1 MYTFVEA
8 AGLLRVPASTLRSWT
23 RGQDYKVRAGVR
35 RFKPPIPLHPD
46 QRLLTFYDL
55 VEAFVLS
62 AMRRDHNVELG
73 VVRASVDFVRRK
85 LGVQRPLLT
94 EDFYTD
100 GVQLLVERWGHLVDA
115 SREGQ
120 IAMRGIVSAS
130 LKRIDRDESGLAQ
143 RLYPW
148 LRSVDEEKL
157 IELDP
162 RRALG
167 KAVVAG
173 TGISIDVLRAR
184 HRAGDTVKRLARD
197 FAMEERKVAA
207 VVAWDDKRAA

>member
-8 AGLLRVPASTLRSWT
+8 AALLRVPASTLRSWT
-23 RGQDYKVRAGVR
+23 IGQDYKVRDGVR
-35 RFKPPIPLHPD
+35 RFQPPIPLESN

-62 AMRRDHNVELG
+62 AMRRDHNVDLS

-85 LGVQRPLLT
+85 LGVRRPLLT

-100 GVQLLVERWGHLVDA
+100 GVRLLVDKWGHLVEA
-115 SREGQ
+115 SQEGQ
-120 IAMRGIVSAS
+120 LAMREVVAAS
-130 LKRIDRDESGLAQ
+130 LKRIDRDERGLAR

-148 LRSVDEEKL
+148 LRSVEEERV

-162 RRALG
+162 QRALG

-173 TGISIDVLRAR
+173 TSISIDILRAR
-184 HRAGDTVKRLARD
+184 HRAGDTVKRLAKD
-197 FAMEERKVAA
+197 FTIDERKVAA
-207 VVAWDDKRAA
+207 VVAWDGQRAA